1 MIEVTAVVKSK
12 WRWVSVFS
20 FGWSGEF
27 SNSVSAAFGLMG
39 LAPFVRS
46 IIQQTNTNSPLLRRE
61 ILRNFTIC
69 SLCQTRNFLAQWK
82 PEICQI
88 FRGILNKAR
97 WVFCG
102 YIWVYLFLVQTRDV
116 VSWSDP
122 MRHSHFTNHV
132 AMAEGSWSHISP
144 SSKHFWHRT
153 THPPPKQTSQK
164 PGWAKEKKMK
174 GVEEKFQD
182 QSFWRK
188 RQLQAK
194 SLVSYLFFLSALT
207 DRSSR
212 NRLVL
217 DQHTYTSPSKKNLI
231 LRTPPKKCQ
240 MQEKFQ
246 FFLRQIEIWF
256 ERIFLKFGG
265 KFLFWR

>member
-1 MIEVTAVVKSK
+1 
-12 WRWVSVFS
+12 
-20 FGWSGEF
+20 
-27 SNSVSAAFGLMG
+27 
-39 LAPFVRS
+39 
-46 IIQQTNTNSPLLRRE
+46 
-61 ILRNFTIC
+61 
-69 SLCQTRNFLAQWK
+69 
-82 PEICQI
+82 
-88 FRGILNKAR
+88 
-97 WVFCG
+97 
-102 YIWVYLFLVQTRDV
+102 
-116 VSWSDP
+116 
-122 MRHSHFTNHV
+122 
-132 AMAEGSWSHISP
+132 MAEGSWSHISP

-217 DQHTYTSPSKKNLI
+217 DQHTYI
-231 LRTPPKKCQ
+231 GPPKKTWFWGLPQRNAKCR
-240 MQEKFQ
+240 KSSH
-246 FFLRQIEIWF
+246 FFTSNRNMVWKNILEIWREISF
-256 ERIFLKFGG
+256 LEISSVFKDIVLAISEFYPLAQWRANTAGHSHNKWTTQKYMNVTKKTPKNIRLNRIHASPHVSC
-265 KFLFWR
+265 FW